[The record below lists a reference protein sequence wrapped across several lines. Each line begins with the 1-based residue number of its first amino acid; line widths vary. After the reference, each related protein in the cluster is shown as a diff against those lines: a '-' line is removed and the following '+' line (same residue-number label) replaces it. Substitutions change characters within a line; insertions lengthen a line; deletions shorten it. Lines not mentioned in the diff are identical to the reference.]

1 MNRINEL
8 FSRKSGDILSI
19 YFTAG
24 FPSLED
30 TVPILQALQ
39 QSGVD
44 LVEIGMP
51 YSDPVADGPTIQE
64 SNQTALNNGMTIR
77 NLFSQLEGIRT
88 NIDLPIV
95 LMGYLNP
102 IMQYGIED
110 FCQMCSHIGI
120 DGLIIPDLPMYEYI
134 TQYKKIF
141 DQHQLRN
148 TFLITPQTAKERI
161 RIIDQNT
168 EGFIY
173 MVSSASITGA
183 KRSINKD
190 QTQYFERINQM
201 GLSNPRLIGF
211 GISNHETFHKACQYA
226 NGAIIGSAFIKLLSN
241 SKNLNADIKNFIYSI
256 RNSG

>member
-1 MNRINEL
+1 
-8 FSRKSGDILSI
+8 
-19 YFTAG
+19 
-24 FPSLED
+24 
-30 TVPILQALQ
+30 
-39 QSGVD
+39 
-44 LVEIGMP
+44 MP

-110 FCQMCSHIGI
+110 FGQMCNHIGI

-141 DQHQLRN
+141 DQHLLRN

-161 RIIDQNT
+161 RTIDQNT

-183 KRSINKD
+183 KRSINQD

-201 GLSNPRLIGF
+201 GLTNPRLIGF
-211 GISNHETFHKACQYA
+211 GISNHVTFHKACQYA

-241 SKNLNADIKNFIYSI
+241 SKNLNADIKNFIDSI
-256 RNSG
+256 RNPG